1 MYGKARKTK
10 TQMLRDI
17 GDAHP
22 GAVIC
27 FANKDPSKRNTIK
40 YGIRDGDLI
49 RQILRYQDTDII
61 FWNVDGSI
69 TLDSGG
75 WRTSTTKSRFN
86 EHLIG
91 ASVWQQKGVWLL
103 NVGGN
108 IHEYY
113 DGIVINPDGSVVSVD
128 TVESDRVKDLTKR
141 INAFCKLVTLP
152 LPQPS
157 AGDCF
162 LCMFEKDSAH
172 AMDGYKNDHI
182 LSHFEEGY
190 VHGTLL
196 CNAMR
201 WAGYQDQQ
209 IAVHYSMNL
218 DDTFKRTLRRYLK
231 RRFQIGT

>member
-10 TQMLRDI
+10 TQMLSDI
-17 GDAHP
+17 GNAHP

-40 YGIRDGDLI
+40 YGIRDGDFI
-49 RQILRYQDTDII
+49 REILRYQDTDII

-69 TLDSGG
+69 TLDTGG
-75 WRTSTTKSRFN
+75 WRTSTTKARFN

-91 ASVWQQKGVWLL
+91 MSVWQSKGVWTL

-113 DGIVINPDGSVVSVD
+113 DGIVINADRTVISVD

-141 INAFCKLVTLP
+141 INAFCKLVTVP
-152 LPQPS
+152 LPAPS

-162 LCMFEKDSAH
+162 LCMFEKEST
-172 AMDGYKNDHI
+172 GEGWNNDHI

-190 VHGTLL
+190 MHGTLL

-201 WAGYQDQQ
+201 WAGFQDQQ
-209 IAVHYSMNL
+209 IGVHYSMAL
-218 DDTFKRTLRRYLK
+218 ADTFKRTLRRYLK
-231 RRFQIGT
+231 RRFQIGS